1 MDERGLP
8 PMPPRIDR
16 RHLAYAT
23 DRGSGARARIGVVA
37 LATDHTME
45 EEWRAMLAIDG
56 VAFYVARLWNDSKIT
71 PETLA
76 ALGEAIEPTTRL
88 ILPNDDRL
96 DAVAFACT
104 SGAMVLGEEFVDER
118 IRRARPGIAVTD
130 PMRAAYAAM
139 AALGL
144 RRVALFTPYV
154 PTLNDAMRAAIMA
167 RGVDVPVMGSLS
179 EPEDLVAAH
188 VAPDSLFDS
197 ASALAREPDVDGIFI
212 SCTSFRAAGIV
223 QRLEDATGKPALS
236 SNHAMAWHALRL
248 AGVRDA
254 VPGWGRLFTL

>member
-1 MDERGLP
+1 MDERGP
-8 PMPPRIDR
+8 AIPPPRIDR
-16 RHLAYAT
+16 ARLPYRS

-45 EEWRAMLAIDG
+45 EEWRVMLALDG
-56 VAFYVARLWNDSKIT
+56 VAFYVARLWNDARIT

-104 SGAMVLGEEFVDER
+104 SGAMVLGEAFVDER
-118 IRRARPGIAVTD
+118 VRRARPGIAVTD
-130 PMRAAYAAM
+130 PMRAADAAM

-144 RRVALFTPYV
+144 RRVALLTPYV
-154 PTLNDAMRAAIMA
+154 DSINRAMRAAIVA
-167 RGVDVPVMGSLS
+167 RGVDVPVVASLS

-188 VAPDSLFDS
+188 VAPDSLFEHARD
-197 ASALAREPDVDGIFI
+197 LAREPDVDGVFV

-223 QRLEDATGKPALS
+223 QRLEDETGKPALA

-248 AGVRDA
+248 AGVKDA
-254 VPGWGRLFTL
+254 VPGYGRLFTL

>member
-1 MDERGLP
+1 MDERGAP
-8 PMPPRIDR
+8 PTRPRIDR
-16 RHLAYAT
+16 QRLPYRT

-45 EEWRAMLAIDG
+45 AEWRAILPAD
-56 VAFYVARLWNDSKIT
+56 VAFYVARIWNDPQIT

-76 ALGEAIEPTTRL
+76 ALGEAIEPATRL

-96 DAVAFACT
+96 DAIAFACT
-104 SGAMVLGEEFVDER
+104 SGAMVLGEAFVDER
-118 IRRARPGIAVTD
+118 VRRARPGIAVTD
-130 PMRAAYAAM
+130 PMRAGHAAM

-144 RRVALFTPYV
+144 RRVALLTPY
-154 PTLNDAMRAAIMA
+154 LAAINDAMRAAIEA
-167 RGVDVPVMGSLS
+167 RGVGVPVMGSFS
-179 EPEDLVAAH
+179 EPADLVAAH
-188 VAPDSLFDS
+188 IAPDSLLE
-197 ASALAREPDVDGIFI
+197 AALPLARESDVDGIFL

-223 QRLEDATGKPALS
+223 QRLEDATGKPALA

-254 VPGWGRLFTL
+254 VPGYGRLFTL